1 MLLLNINDFS
11 NTSEGTVNDISMG
24 MITSALADRIRIQSD
39 LDKLENGLKS
49 KRRNSIE
56 TSAHTNERKNKY
68 SNARIGIAC

>member
-39 LDKLENGLKS
+39 LDKLENGLES
-49 KRRNSIE
+49 KRQNSIE
-56 TSAHTNERKNKY
+56 TSAHPNERKTN
-68 SNARIGIAC
+68 IQIPE